1 MLLKL
6 VVYYIVLSILIY
18 NILETEVTMEPMY
31 TTNLY
36 NYCPGLYEQY
46 IHKLTTLPKQ
56 KEYAKP
62 YTYSLDLMIA
72 DPNPKVPVGIN
83 INQFKLI

>member
-36 NYCPGLYEQY
+36 NYCPGLYEQN
-46 IHKLTTLPKQ
+46 IHKPSTLSKQ

-62 YTYSLDLMIA
+62 YTYSLDLMT